1 MAERALPQRPLR
13 RPSVGHTILVADRD
27 ELSRTATAAI
37 LQRLNFEVVEA
48 DSSRSALNQ
57 ARHGPYACVILDLNL
72 MEGGS
77 FDLCRRLLD
86 RAGWDWTPVIFTSAR
101 QPQLEVRME
110 MLAGGFDHLAKP
122 FRADQLLACLGD
134 ALARA
139 GEMESLHPDRDLALS
154 LAEEAVGR

>member
-1 MAERALPQRPLR
+1 MAEQGVPQRPLR
-13 RPSVGHTILVADRD
+13 RPALERTILVADRD

-37 LQRLNFEVVEA
+37 LKRLNFEVAEA

-57 ARHGPYACVILDLNL
+57 ARHGPYSCVVLDLNL

-86 RAGWDWTPVIFTSAR
+86 LAGWAWTPVIFTSAR

-139 GEMESLHPDRDLALS
+139 GEMESVRPDRDLALAR
-154 LAEEAVGR
+154 AEKAAGR